1 MASNKMSQTKLEHLL
16 KKKKGMSFSDYM
28 EFVLFDKESG
38 LYENHE
44 ILGKK
49 GHFITSPLV
58 SKQFSYC
65 IAKHYIKEETLDI
78 IVELGGG
85 DASLACDLLCYLKD
99 QNKLPKQYI
108 FFEKS
113 DYLIKKQKSIINEK
127 SINTVVDI
135 SWISDFK
142 DLPSEAFIISNELFD
157 CLPTD
162 IIKHVPGGYQQA
174 YINKDFKMDWKEFDF
189 ESELSFIDL
198 DLPKDLPYN
207 YVFEYSH
214 AQKDIINEI
223 SEFLH
228 RAYFLI
234 FDYGYT
240 SSELYL
246 KDRSL
251 GTITCIRDHVADFNP
266 LSDIGTKDVSA
277 FVNFTYLKNILC
289 RNHWEIVAFMSQA
302 NYLINFNI
310 LDDINVNDIDE
321 LNAVKKLIMPN
332 HMGELFKVL
341 IMSKNM
347 KKTDKNYFMKNDII
361 KL

>member
-1 MASNKMSQTKLEHLL
+1 MSQTKLEHLL
-16 KKKKGMSFSDYM
+16 AKKKGIRFSDYM
-28 EFVLFDKESG
+28 EFILFDKEYG

-65 IAKHYIKEETLDI
+65 IAKHYIKETKLDS

-85 DASLACDLLCYLKD
+85 DASLACDLISYLNN
-99 QNKLPKQYI
+99 QNELPKKYI

-127 SINTVVDI
+127 SINKIVDI
-135 SWISDFK
+135 SWISDFE

-162 IIKHVPGGYQQA
+162 IIKHVPGGYKQA
-174 YINKDFKMDWKEFDF
+174 YINEDFKIDWKEFNV
-189 ESELSFIDL
+189 ESDLPFTDL
-198 DLPKDLPYN
+198 DLPKYLPYN
-207 YVFEYSH
+207 YIFEYSH
-214 AQKDIINEI
+214 AQSDLINEI
-223 SEFLH
+223 SRFLD

-246 KDRSL
+246 KDRL
-251 GTITCIRDHVADFNP
+251 FGTIACIKNHVTDFNP
-266 LSDIGTKDVSA
+266 LSDVGMKDVSA
-277 FVNFTYLKNILC
+277 FVNFTYLKNIFC
-289 RNHWEIVAFMSQA
+289 RNHWEVEAFMNQA
-302 NYLINFNI
+302 NYLINFDI
-310 LDDINVNDIDE
+310 LNDINVNDIDE

-341 IMSKNM
+341 IMKKNM
-347 KKTDKNYFMKNDII
+347 NKTVKNYFMKNDII

>member
-1 MASNKMSQTKLEHLL
+1 MSQTKLEHLVR
-16 KKKKGMSFSDYM
+16 KKKEISFSDYM
-28 EFVLFDKESG
+28 EFVLFDKEFG
-38 LYENHE
+38 LYENHQ
-44 ILGKK
+44 ILGEK

-58 SKQFSYC
+58 SKHFSYC
-65 IAKHYIKEETLDI
+65 IAKHYIKESTLDN

-85 DASLACDLLCYLKD
+85 DASLACDLLSYLKE

-113 DYLIKKQKSIINEK
+113 DFLTKKQKSIISEK
-127 SINTVVDI
+127 AINTIVDI
-135 SWISDFK
+135 SWISDPR
-142 DLPSEAFIISNELFD
+142 DLPSDAFIISNELFD

-162 IIKHVPGGYQQA
+162 IIKHVPGGYQKA
-174 YINKDFKMDWKEFDF
+174 YINKEFKIDWKEFNF
-189 ESELSFIDL
+189 ESDLSLIDL
-198 DLPKDLPYN
+198 DLPNDLPYN
-207 YVFEYSH
+207 YLFECSH
-214 AQKDIINEI
+214 AQRDIISEI

-251 GTITCIRDHVADFNP
+251 GTITCIRNHVTDFNP
-266 LSDIGTKDVSA
+266 LSDIGMKDISA
-277 FVNFTYLKNILC
+277 FVNFTYLKNIFC
-289 RNHWEIVAFMSQA
+289 RNHWEVAAFMNQA

-310 LDDINVNDIDE
+310 LNDINVNNIDE
-321 LNAVKKLIMPN
+321 LNSVKKLIMPN

-341 IMSKNM
+341 IVKKNM
-347 KKTDKNYFMKNDII
+347 NKTDKNYFMKNDII

>member
-1 MASNKMSQTKLEHLL
+1 MSQTKLEHLL
-16 KKKKGMSFSDYM
+16 KQKKRISFSDYM
-28 EFVLFDKESG
+28 EYVLFDKEFG

-44 ILGKK
+44 ILGEK

-65 IAKHYIKEETLDI
+65 IARHFIKEATLDN

-85 DASLACDLLCYLKD
+85 DASLACDLLTYLKER
-99 QNKLPKQYI
+99 NELPKKYT

-113 DYLIKKQKSIINEK
+113 DYLIKKQKSIINKK
-127 SINTVVDI
+127 SINTLVDI

-142 DLPSEAFIISNELFD
+142 DLPSDAFIISNELFD

-162 IIKHVPGGYQQA
+162 IIKYVPGGYQQA
-174 YINKDFKMDWKEFDF
+174 YINKDFKIEWKKFNIKSD
-189 ESELSFIDL
+189 LAFIDL

-214 AQKDIINEI
+214 AQRDIINKT

-228 RAYFLI
+228 RACFLI

-251 GTITCIRDHVADFNP
+251 GTITCIKNHITDFNP
-266 LSDIGTKDVSA
+266 LSDVGMKDISA
-277 FVNFTYLKNILC
+277 FVNFTYLKNVFC
-289 RNHWEIVAFMSQA
+289 RNNWETAAFMNQA
-302 NYLINFNI
+302 NYLISFNI
-310 LDDINVNDIDE
+310 LNDINVNNIDE

-341 IMSKNM
+341 IMKKNM
-347 KKTDKNYFMKNDII
+347 NKTDKNYFMKNDII